1 MRGGAGEGAEVAG
14 ACGEEDALS
23 ESGDLLG
30 GLVEGVRGKGV
41 WRECEGWPF
50 PADEGDGE
58 GVGNAAE
65 LRLDPEGE
73 GVGGIDEEMR
83 AEAVDQ

>member
-1 MRGGAGEGAEVAG
+1 MGGGFGEGAEVAG

-41 WRECEGWPF
+41 WREFEGWPF

-58 GVGNAAE
+58 GVGDAAE
-65 LRLDPEGE
+65 LLLHSEGE
-73 GVGGIDEEMR
+73 GVGCIDDEMR
-83 AEAVDQ
+83 AEAVNQ